1 MRFKLLSA
9 LRASW
14 RLFAQAREGQVALTF
29 GFALLPLV
37 LAIGCGVD
45 ISRAMA
51 AKSRLQVALDATA
64 IAVARMA
71 STDEAAMTREAQA
84 FFYANF
90 AGEDLGV
97 VGSMNATQLTNG
109 TGVVIIAT
117 ARVPTAFMSI
127 AGYNEVDVSAQ
138 VEVMREARALEV
150 VLVLDTTASMQGTRI
165 TGLRNAATDFINTVA
180 VDQSVRLSIVPFA
193 QYVNIGL
200 GNRTIPGVS
209 VPADSRT
216 CQSVVRT
223 VTTCTGSEQYQT
235 TCTRQINPRPGT
247 CTVDGAQIP
256 CTVYD
261 TETYPCTRTRKTGC
275 TTTEEPVETC
285 TTQTWRGCVGSRR
298 PPFHLSDED
307 FSGNPLPGLMNTS
320 CGRELTP
327 LTNAASVLRSAIT
340 ALSVAG
346 NTYIPSGLSVGW
358 HVLSPRIPFQQATSY
373 AADRQPRRMMILMTD
388 GNNTLS
394 LNGEGPLHTASVNS
408 RISADAVT
416 LDLCSRIKQDGI
428 ELYAIAFEITDPT
441 TNQMLET
448 CSSGQG
454 FFYEAEDSL
463 QLLETFRNI
472 AVKVTNLRVSK

>member
-1 MRFKLLSA
+1 
-9 LRASW
+9 
-14 RLFAQAREGQVALTF
+14 
-29 GFALLPLV
+29 
-37 LAIGCGVD
+37 
-45 ISRAMA
+45 
-51 AKSRLQVALDATA
+51 
-64 IAVARMA
+64 
-71 STDEAAMTREAQA
+71 
-84 FFYANF
+84 
-90 AGEDLGV
+90 
-97 VGSMNATQLTNG
+97 
-109 TGVVIIAT
+109 
-117 ARVPTAFMSI
+117 
-127 AGYNEVDVSAQ
+127 
-138 VEVMREARALEV
+138 
-150 VLVLDTTASMQGTRI
+150 
-165 TGLRNAATDFINTVA
+165 
-180 VDQSVRLSIVPFA
+180 
-193 QYVNIGL
+193 
-200 GNRTIPGVS
+200 
-209 VPADSRT
+209 
-216 CQSVVRT
+216 
-223 VTTCTGSEQYQT
+223 
-235 TCTRQINPRPGT
+235 
-247 CTVDGAQIP
+247 
-256 CTVYD
+256 
-261 TETYPCTRTRKTGC
+261 
-275 TTTEEPVETC
+275 
-285 TTQTWRGCVGSRR
+285 
-298 PPFHLSDED
+298 
-307 FSGNPLPGLMNTS
+307 MNTS

-327 LTNAASVLRSAIT
+327 LTNSASVLRSAIT